1 MAKLT
6 STQTIFD
13 QNKLQRNTKSTSV
26 IRIKRLFSETSA
38 EPDPNTNVRLSI
50 VMSFT
55 VNVCIKVSFWWVWG
69 EPGLEW
75 VKQASQ
81 RSLADLEL
89 TKNLPLYNLCVWYSS
104 RIVFYECNFQPQPSI
119 NIFRKQCSA
128 TKVRVGRNCS
138 WALAVI
144 TILMCACFLTC
155 FVHIGNSA
163 LIVCMLIEVR

>member
-1 MAKLT
+1 
-6 STQTIFD
+6 
-13 QNKLQRNTKSTSV
+13 
-26 IRIKRLFSETSA
+26 
-38 EPDPNTNVRLSI
+38 
-50 VMSFT
+50 MSFT
-55 VNVCIKVSFWWVWG
+55 VYVCIKVSFWRVWG

-75 VKQASQ
+75 VKRASQ
-81 RSLADLEL
+81 RSLANLEL

-163 LIVCMLIEVR
+163 FIVQKKFVCLLKYDKLRRLNSIAPKQMGFFTSSWLWQSLHPIVWSVI